1 MKNFDRFYKPAI
13 WSATVLL
20 TTILAACGG
29 GSGGG
34 TGAAGAYPGS
44 PGSPGPVPNIGT
56 SSTYGVFASSAAVT
70 LAANSVVNGDVGLYP
85 IGAPCTGCVVGT
97 TVTGAIHNGDP
108 AARQAQTDFNNAYID
123 ASTRTTNACV
133 LASAELSAAQ
143 GSCNGVTPGP
153 IYGPGLYRMATAIGI
168 GSGLNIT
175 LDANGDAN
183 AVFIF
188 QTDAA
193 LTTGT
198 NSVIHLTGNAKAK
211 NVYWVVGSAATLGV
225 SSTFKGTVLANG
237 AAVHVLG
244 GTILA
249 PTLVEGRLFS
259 HSAGATVDT
268 YATVTVPQ

>member
-1 MKNFDRFYKPAI
+1 MKNFDSFCKTAI
-13 WSATVLL
+13 WPATLL
-20 TTILAACGG
+20 LATILAGCGG
-29 GSGGG
+29 SSGGG
-34 TGAAGAYPGS
+34 IASGGYPGS
-44 PGSPGPVPNIGT
+44 PGSPGPVPNLGT

-70 LAANSVVNGDVGLYP
+70 LATNSVVNGDVGLNP
-85 IGAPCTGCVVGT
+85 AGACNNCVVGT
-97 TVTGAIHNGDP
+97 TVKGGVIHNGD
-108 AARQAQTDFNNAYID
+108 AAAIQAQTDFNNAYID
-123 ASTRTTNACV
+123 ASARTTNACV

-143 GSCNGVTPGP
+143 GACNGVTPGP

-175 LDANGDAN
+175 LNANGDAN

-198 NSVIHLTGNAKAK
+198 NSVIHLAGNAQAK
-211 NVYWVVGSAATLGV
+211 NVFWVTGSAATIGV

-244 GTILA
+244 GTALA
-249 PTLVEGRLFS
+249 QTMVEGRLLS
-259 HSAGATVDT
+259 HSAGATVDA
-268 YATVTVPQ
+268 YATITVPL